1 MPRCCALLLC
11 LIAGITLSVEAADR
25 PNIVMIVSDDHGWT
39 DYGFMGHRVIQ
50 TPHLDRLASQ
60 SLVFKRGYVP
70 SSLCCPSLATII
82 TGLYPHQHKVTS
94 NDPPIPAGLP
104 NRQFQQSAAF
114 KEGREVMN
122 RHLEAV
128 DTLPRLLGRHGYL
141 SLQTGKW
148 WQGHYSRGGF
158 THGMT
163 TGQRHGDDG
172 LKIGRQTMQPIYDFM
187 ATAKREQKPFFVWYA
202 PLLPHDPHTPPQR
215 LLDKYRDSTKSESVA
230 KYRAMVEW
238 FDETCGQLMTHLDEQ
253 GLTDNTIVVYVADNG
268 WLQNENGNGFVRSK
282 RSPYDMGLRT
292 PIMIRWPAR
301 IAPRMSDDLAMSID
315 LMPTLLAALNLP
327 KSDQMQGL
335 NLLDEQ
341 RVAARKELTGE
352 CFTHNA
358 VDLHQPAKNLLQRW
372 IVDGRWKLIV
382 PQKGDSTEL
391 PAAQRNIELFDILAD
406 PHEKNDLAAAHP
418 DVVQQLTAKLDSWW
432 NPSGR
437 E

>member
-1 MPRCCALLLC
+1 ML
-11 LIAGITLSVEAADR
+11 GITLSVEAADR
-25 PNIVMIVSDDHGWT
+25 PNIVMIISDDHGWT
-39 DYGFMGHRVIQ
+39 DYGFMGHQVIQ

-128 DTLPRLLGRHGYL
+128 DTLPRLLGQHGYL

-215 LLDKYRDSTKSESVA
+215 LLDKYRDSTQSESVA

-292 PIMIRWPAR
+292 PIMIRWPKR
-301 IAPRMSDDLAMSID
+301 IAPKMSDDLAMSID

-327 KSDQMQGL
+327 KSDQMPGL

-341 RVAARKELTGE
+341 RVEARKELVGE

-372 IVDGRWKLIV
+372 IVAGRWKLIV
-382 PQKGDSTEL
+382 PQKVDSAEL
-391 PAAQRNIELFDILAD
+391 PAAQQNIELFDILAD

-418 DVVQQLTAKLDSWW
+418 DVVRQLTAKLDSWW
-432 NPSGR
+432 NPSGLK
-437 E
+437 